1 MLDVEKLST
10 ELKLSSFIRHVRT
23 FLCVSGHRLLTVN
36 VIMNPAIEAINSRRS
51 VRSYEQKPVPKDIL
65 NKIIEAGNQAPFTS
79 MTRSQPW
86 RFVVVENKEFK
97 QKLLQTT
104 LPFWKN
110 AIGGMK
116 ETAPELYKMAMSIYE
131 AIDDPKDPI
140 YYNAPV
146 IIFVI
151 GAANNALSCAL
162 ACENIMIAATSLG
175 LGSCYVGFGAM
186 VKGNAEI
193 VQALELTKDDGVYG
207 PILLGYPKVNPS
219 AALTT
224 ALEGIKPNKKDP
236 VTKWI

>member
-1 MLDVEKLST
+1 MSKFCQNTFMYIWSYSLDSEY
-10 ELKLSSFIRHVRT
+10 
-23 FLCVSGHRLLTVN
+23 
-36 VIMNPAIEAINSRRS
+36 IMNPVIEAINSRCS
-51 VRSYEQKPVPKDIL
+51 VRVYEQKPVPKDII
-65 NKIIEAGNQAPFTS
+65 NKVIEAGNQAPFTS

-116 ETAPELYKMAMSIYE
+116 EAAPELYDMAMSIYNVL
-131 AIDDPKDPI
+131 DQPKDVI
-140 YYNAPV
+140 YYSAPV

-151 GAANNALSCAL
+151 GPAAGGAVSCAL
-162 ACENIMIAATSLG
+162 ACENMMIAAQSLG

-186 VKGNAEI
+186 VKGNADV
-193 VQALELTKDDGVYG
+193 VQALELKDDEAIYG
-207 PILLGYPKVNPS
+207 PVLLGYPKANPGAAVE
-219 AALTT
+219 AAL
-224 ALEGIKPNKKDP
+224 ENIKPIKKEP